1 MIKNKKV
8 IVVIPAYNAE
18 KTLAGTYSEI
28 PEDVPD
34 EVILV
39 DDGSKDNT
47 LKVAEKLNI
56 HILKHPKNK
65 GYGAALKTG
74 FSYALKMNPDIIIV
88 LHSDNQ
94 YPPKLLKDIALPIVD
109 KDYDLVLAS
118 RFLGRSPLKEGMPA
132 FRYFSNKFLTFFQ
145 NIIFGCGLAEYHTG
159 YRAYSAKILHHIP
172 YEINSD
178 DFVFDNE
185 LFSQIFYFKHRIT
198 EITCPAVYSSETSS
212 INFTGSVRFGI
223 KVLITCLKFIMH
235 KYKIKNSML
244 YHRKQ
249 LNDQEDTL

>member
-1 MIKNKKV
+1 MINNKKI

-18 KTLAGTYSEI
+18 KTLARTYSEI
-28 PEDVPD
+28 PAGIPD
-34 EVILV
+34 KIILV
-39 DDGSKDNT
+39 DDGSTDNT
-47 LKVAEKLNI
+47 LKAAEKLKI
-56 HILKHPKNK
+56 HILKHPKNM

-74 FSYALKMNPDIIIV
+74 FSSALKMNPDIIIV

-109 KDYDLVLAS
+109 EDYDLVLAS
-118 RFLGRSPLKEGMPA
+118 RFLDRNPLKEGMPA
-132 FRYFSNKFLTFFQ
+132 FRYYSNKFLTFIQ
-145 NIIFGCGLAEYHTG
+145 NIIFGRRLTEYHTG
-159 YRAYSAKILHHIP
+159 YRAYNAKILRNIP

-185 LFSQIFYFKHRIT
+185 LFSQIFYFKYRIT

-235 KYKIKNSML
+235 KYRIKNSIL
-244 YHRKQ
+244 YHEK
-249 LNDQEDTL
+249 TIK